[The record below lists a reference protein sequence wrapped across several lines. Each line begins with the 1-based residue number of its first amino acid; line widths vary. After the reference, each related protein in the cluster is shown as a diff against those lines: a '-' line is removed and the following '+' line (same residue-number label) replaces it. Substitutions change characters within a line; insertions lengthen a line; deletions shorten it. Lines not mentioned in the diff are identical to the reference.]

1 MKNNKKFKTI
11 FIKEIT
17 SIIIE
22 GRIYDFILKFQ
33 LGERE
38 LKFLLLLEQRRNIP
52 KAVL

>member
-11 FIKEIT
+11 FIQEIT

-22 GRIYDFILKFQ
+22 GRIYDFILKFP
-33 LGERE
+33 LGE
-38 LKFLLLLEQRRNIP
+38 LKFLVRLEKRGHIP

>member
-22 GRIYDFILKFQ
+22 GRIYDFILKFPLGQ
-33 LGERE
+33 LK
-38 LKFLLLLEQRRNIP
+38 LVLLLEHRRHIP

>member
-1 MKNNKKFKTI
+1 MKNIKKFKTI
-11 FIKEIT
+11 FIKEII

-33 LGERE
+33 LGKQ
-38 LKFLLLLEQRRNIP
+38 KFLLLLEQRRHIP